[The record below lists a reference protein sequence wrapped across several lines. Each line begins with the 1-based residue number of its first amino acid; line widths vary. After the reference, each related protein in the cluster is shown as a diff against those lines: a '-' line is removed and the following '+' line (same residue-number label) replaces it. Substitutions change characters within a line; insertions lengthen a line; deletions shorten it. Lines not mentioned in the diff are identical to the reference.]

1 MRGQGGAERGGGGGE
16 GGEEKRWRERAPR
29 KREKEEWRCSR
40 DEENRRK
47 HPTGTIEGRGGEPR
61 IEDEEETL
69 PLSLS
74 MQEMKK

>member
-1 MRGQGGAERGGGGGE
+1 M
-16 GGEEKRWRERAPR
+16 RERARRRGARRRRGRGRAPG
-29 KREKEEWRCSR
+29 KREKEERRCSR

-74 MQEMKK
+74 LCKR